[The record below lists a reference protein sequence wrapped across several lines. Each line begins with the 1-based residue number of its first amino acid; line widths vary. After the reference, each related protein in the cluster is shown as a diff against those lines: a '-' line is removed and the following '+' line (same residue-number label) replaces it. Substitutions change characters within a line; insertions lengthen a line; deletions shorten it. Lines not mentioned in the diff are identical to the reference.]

1 VGNRRL
7 ASRAAKPPLAA
18 TARDPDEV

>member
-1 VGNRRL
+1 VGERRL